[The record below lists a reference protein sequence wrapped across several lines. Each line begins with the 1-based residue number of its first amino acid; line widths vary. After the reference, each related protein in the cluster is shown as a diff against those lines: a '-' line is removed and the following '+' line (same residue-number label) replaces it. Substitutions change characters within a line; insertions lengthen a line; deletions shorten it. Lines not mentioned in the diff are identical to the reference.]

1 MLAKTLEEFGLS
13 DKEAAVYLSL
23 LELGPS
29 VVSSIAKHSRI
40 NRSTVYVVL
49 SFLAKRGFVSTS
61 DVQNVRL
68 YTAASPERLV
78 KIAQESADKYKELTA
93 TTKSLL
99 PKLRAMQS
107 GAKQKPRVQFFD
119 GDEGIEAARQEIL
132 GAKNVAANNQSA
144 EVRILKNKIALIAPA
159 EKFALIIQSDELANT
174 LKENLQTARK
184 TPIR

>member
-1 MLAKTLEEFGLS
+1 MLVKTLEQFGLS
-13 DKEAAVYLSL
+13 DKEAVVYLSL

-29 VVSSIAKHSRI
+29 VVSAIAKHSRI

-49 SFLAKRGFVSTS
+49 GFLAKRGFVSTS

-78 KIAQESADKYKELTA
+78 KIAQESADRYRDLVT

-99 PKLRAMQS
+99 PKLRAMQN

-132 GAKNVAANNQSA
+132 GARNVVADNQSA
-144 EVRILKNKIALIAPA
+144 EVRILKDKIAFIAPS
-159 EKFALIIQSDELANT
+159 EKFALIIQSDELAKA
-174 LKENLQTARK
+174 LKSACDVARR
-184 TPIR
+184 PPM